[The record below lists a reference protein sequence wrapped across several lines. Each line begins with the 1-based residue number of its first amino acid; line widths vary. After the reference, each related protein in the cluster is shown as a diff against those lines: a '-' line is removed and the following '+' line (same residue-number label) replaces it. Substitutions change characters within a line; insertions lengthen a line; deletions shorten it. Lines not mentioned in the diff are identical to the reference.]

1 MFVQRVRLAVLLLAV
16 CLSSGILAPECS
28 AQNPPAQPPV
38 PPAPKIQAPA
48 AQVHGAVRLTL
59 DEAIQLALE
68 HNHNLKAAQTTIQ
81 QNQALEITANLRPN
95 PVLTA
100 DAQFIPLFQPEN
112 FTADYVDNVMQFDI
126 GVSYLFE
133 RGKKRQHR
141 LQAAED
147 TTAQTKSTVAD
158 NERTLTFSVAS
169 QFFSVQ
175 LAESTLDLAIEDM
188 KSFQNTVD
196 IKIGRAHV

>member
-1 MFVQRVRLAVLLLAV
+1 MRVQCVRFLVLSFVASLCAVIV
-16 CLSSGILAPECS
+16 APNIC
-28 AQNPPAQPPV
+28 AQNPPPAHPPV

-68 HNHNLKAAQTTIQ
+68 HNHNLKAAETTIQ

-112 FTADYVDNVMQFDI
+112 FTADYVDNVMQFDV

-147 TTAQTKSTVAD
+147 TTAQSKSTVAD
-158 NERTLTFSVAS
+158 NERTLTFS
-169 QFFSVQ
+169 
-175 LAESTLDLAIEDM
+175 
-188 KSFQNTVD
+188 
-196 IKIGRAHV
+196 

>member
-1 MFVQRVRLAVLLLAV
+1 MCVQRVPLAVLLFVV
-16 CLSSGILAPECS
+16 CFSGAILAPNSS
-28 AQNPPAQPPV
+28 AQTPRRQPPF

-100 DAQFIPLFQPEN
+100 DAQFLPIFQLNEFN
-112 FTADYVDNVMQFDI
+112 ADYVDNVMQFDI
-126 GVSYLFE
+126 G
-133 RGKKRQHR
+133 
-141 LQAAED
+141 
-147 TTAQTKSTVAD
+147 
-158 NERTLTFSVAS
+158 FS
-169 QFFSVQ
+169 
-175 LAESTLDLAIEDM
+175 D
-188 KSFQNTVD
+188 
-196 IKIGRAHV
+196 R

>member
-1 MFVQRVRLAVLLLAV
+1 MYVQRVRLAVLLLV
-16 CLSSGILAPECS
+16 VSFSGGIFAPKSS
-28 AQNPPAQPPV
+28 AQAPPAQPPV

-68 HNHNLKAAQTTIQ
+68 HNHNLKAAETTIQ

-100 DAQFIPLFQPEN
+100 DAQFLPIFQPNEFN
-112 FTADYVDNVMQFDI
+112 ADYVDNVMQFDI

-133 RGKKRQHR
+133 RGNSTACKPPRTPRHR
-141 LQAAED
+141 RNRPLPITSALSLSAWRNN
-147 TTAQTKSTVAD
+147 S
-158 NERTLTFSVAS
+158 
-169 QFFSVQ
+169 
-175 LAESTLDLAIEDM
+175 
-188 KSFQNTVD
+188 
-196 IKIGRAHV
+196 

>member
-68 HNHNLKAAQTTIQ
+68 HNHNLKAAETTIQ
-81 QNQALEITANLRPN
+81 QDQALEITANLRPN
-95 PVLTA
+95 PTLTA
-100 DAQFIPLFQPEN
+100 DAQFLPIFQPEN
-112 FTADYVDNVMQFDI
+112 FNADYVN
-126 GVSYLFE
+126 
-133 RGKKRQHR
+133 
-141 LQAAED
+141 
-147 TTAQTKSTVAD
+147 TTAQ
-158 NERTLTFSVAS
+158 F
-169 QFFSVQ
+169 
-175 LAESTLDLAIEDM
+175 DLGIAYLFDG
-188 KSFQNTVD
+188 
-196 IKIGRAHV
+196 GRKRQ